1 MHDHGSLPALGWSE
15 FFTTW
20 SLQPGWLLAAV
31 ILAAG
36 YLTLRNAAGAA
47 STVKSWRVASFLSGL
62 ALMYVVI
69 ASAINGYAMS
79 LAWMHMVLHL
89 TLIMVVPTLLV
100 LGHPLTVIAE
110 TGPRAERAIRS
121 LPVTVL
127 VHPATGTLLYSV
139 VIIGTH
145 LSGFMDAMARST
157 TLMVGEQILYVV
169 SGFLFL
175 TGTIGEEKVRSD
187 LPYLG
192 RIALLVVGMVPDT
205 IVGIVM
211 LQTERD
217 LYPIY
222 SEARPE
228 WALDAVTDI
237 QTAGGLMWA
246 AGDGGMMLLAIGLV
260 IAVVS
265 SPERRV
271 KMTGRFLDGVRT
283 SQLAQ
288 ESARGSAVHGTDEGP
303 AEPGSVDP
311 DSDEA
316 LDAYNAMLARMNQ
329 QH

>member
-15 FFTTW
+15 FLTTW
-20 SLQPGWLLAAV
+20 SLQPGWLLAVV
-31 ILAAG
+31 ILGAG

-47 STVKSWRVASFLSGL
+47 STVEGWRVASFLTGL
-62 ALMYVVI
+62 GLMYVVV
-69 ASAINGYAMS
+69 ASAINGYAMA

-89 TLIMVVPTLLV
+89 TLIMVVPALLV

-110 TGPRAERAIRS
+110 TGPRAERAMRS

-127 VHPATGTLLYSV
+127 VHPATGTLLYSL

-145 LSGFMDAMARST
+145 LSGFMDSMAQSVP
-157 TLMVGEQILYVV
+157 LMVGEQIAYVV
-169 SGFLFL
+169 AGFLFL
-175 TGTIGEEKVRSD
+175 TGTIGEEKVRPD

-192 RIALLVVGMVPDT
+192 RISLLVVGMVPDT

-211 LQTERD
+211 LQTERN
-217 LYPIY
+217 LYPVY
-222 SEARPE
+222 SAARPE
-228 WALDAVTDI
+228 WAMDAVRDV

-246 AGDGGMMLLAIGLV
+246 AGDAGMMFLAIGLV

-265 SPERRV
+265 SPERRT
-271 KMTGRFLDGVRT
+271 KMTGRFLDGVR
-283 SQLAQ
+283 SARLAQ
-288 ESARGSAVHGTDEGP
+288 ESARGTTEGP

>member
-20 SLQPGWLLAAV
+20 SLQPGWLLAVV
-31 ILAAG
+31 ILGAG
-36 YLTLRNAAGAA
+36 YLTLRNAAGSA
-47 STVKSWRVASFLSGL
+47 STVKGWRAASFLSGL
-62 ALMYVVI
+62 GLTYVVV

-89 TLIMVVPTLLV
+89 TLIMIVPALLV

-121 LPVTVL
+121 LPVTIL
-127 VHPATGTLLYSV
+127 VHPATGTLLYSI

-145 LSGFMDAMARST
+145 LSGFMDAMAQSVP
-157 TLMVGEQILYVV
+157 LMVGEQVLYIVA
-169 SGFLFL
+169 GFLFL
-175 TGTIGEEKVRSD
+175 TGTIGEEKVRTD

-217 LYPIY
+217 LYPVY
-222 SEARPE
+222 SGARPD
-228 WALDAVTDI
+228 WALDAVKDV

-246 AGDGGMMLLAIGLV
+246 GGDGGMMLLAIGLV

-265 SPERRV
+265 SPERRS
-271 KMTGRFLDGVRT
+271 KMTGSFLDGVR
-283 SQLAQ
+283 SNQLS
-288 ESARGSAVHGTDEGP
+288 ESSSRGAPAETGKGP
-303 AEPGSVDP
+303 AESGSVDP

>member
-1 MHDHGSLPALGWSE
+1 MHDHGSLPPLGWSE

-20 SLQPGWLLAAV
+20 SLQPGWLLAVV

-36 YLTLRNAAGAA
+36 YLTLRNAAGPA
-47 STVKSWRVASFLSGL
+47 STVKGWRVASFLTGL
-62 ALMYVVI
+62 GLMYVVV
-69 ASAINGYAMS
+69 ASAINGYAMA

-89 TLIMVVPTLLV
+89 TLIMIVPTLLV

-110 TGPRAERAIRS
+110 TGPRAERAMRS
-121 LPVTVL
+121 LPVTIL
-127 VHPATGTLLYSV
+127 IHPVTGTLLYSV

-145 LSGFMDAMARST
+145 LSGFMDSMAQST
-157 TLMVGEQILYVV
+157 SLMVGEQVLYVV
-169 SGFLFL
+169 AGFLFL
-175 TGTIGEEKVRSD
+175 TGAIGEEKVRTD

-217 LYPIY
+217 LYPVY
-222 SEARPE
+222 SAARPE
-228 WALDAVTDI
+228 WALDAVKDI

-246 AGDGGMMLLAIGLV
+246 GGDGGMMLLAIGLV

-265 SPERRV
+265 SPERRA
-271 KMTGRFLDGVRT
+271 KMTGRFLDGVR
-283 SQLAQ
+283 SSRLAE
-288 ESARGSAVHGTDEGP
+288 ESARGSANHATEGP

-329 QH
+329 HH